1 MGKAVFDA
9 VAAFGWTLA
18 VMGIGVAFGVFL
30 AVMVVACCAEQ
41 VARG

>member
-9 VAAFGWTLA
+9 VAALGWTLA
-18 VMGIGVAFGVFL
+18 VMGIGIAFGVFI
-30 AVMVVACCAEQ
+30 AATVVACCAEQ